1 MTGSSLEAM
10 RLDVER
16 RMLRGER
23 FTDVEDV
30 IDATSLSSDEKS
42 ALWLLAW
49 SYVHPKAQRREAN
62 AHIGRLAA
70 ATPARRTRARRRHLR
85 VAG

>member
-1 MTGSSLEAM
+1 VLAIEIM

-16 RMLRGER
+16 RMRRGER

-30 IDATSLSSDEKS
+30 INASDLATEEKS

-49 SYVHPKAQRREAN
+49 SYVRPRAQRREAIV
-62 AHIGRLAA
+62 HLDHLTA
-70 ATPARRTRARRRHLR
+70 ATSPPATNRKRHLR
-85 VAG
+85 IAG